1 MSEPYCQDER
11 VRNPKSEPV
20 LRYNESGSEGWWNT
34 RRSLT
39 RTLDLT
45 EEGLMPNP
53 TLPNLGACE
62 CGCSVPVAPGRRFV
76 SGHNLLVLERTE
88 EHRKAIGAG
97 QRHAWSTKRK
107 RKPVGSRRKDAQG
120 YWHVKTHESDGGK
133 WTKEHV
139 YIAELSAGRA
149 LEPGEH
155 VHHINCVRDDNRP
168 ENLVILTNSQHASA
182 HGSLNALVADLI
194 VDGVIGFNREVGRYF
209 RV

>member
-1 MSEPYCQDER
+1 MNPYYSDER
-11 VRNPKSEPV
+11 AHHPKSGRDS
-20 LRYNESGSEGWWNT
+20 RYNKGGPDGWWNT
-34 RRSLT
+34 RRGLT

-53 TLPNLGACE
+53 TLPNLGVCE
-62 CGCSVPVAPGRRFV
+62 CGCSAPVAPGRRFV
-76 SGHNLLVLERTE
+76 SGHNLLVLGRTE

-133 WTKEHV
+133 WAKEHV
-139 YIAELSAGRA
+139 YIAELAAGRA

-168 ENLVILTNSQHASA
+168 DNLVILTNSQHSSA

-194 VDGVIGFNREVGRYF
+194 TDGVIGFDRETGRYF